1 MIIYDKTNLDNLIIQ
16 EQASNALNMN
26 ILNQEDFKKVS
37 AAYPVSF
44 YTPNIFI
51 RCGLFILTSI
61 IVSFSVGFV
70 TLILSNSRLV
80 DNWGFFFILGLL
92 TYAAL
97 EFVVKANKHYRS
109 GIDDALIWISAGFF
123 LTAYLWPSTS
133 GSSYDDTSYFL
144 SVAGVVFILGLY
156 YTLRFSD
163 ALAAAICF
171 LAFLA
176 FIAMEWNRIAAFG
189 SATLPFLLIIV
200 SFTSWLFARM
210 AGKNARAIYYLS
222 CLDVVQIISLLT
234 LYLAGNYFVV
244 QNLGNML
251 FDTNDDSPGSLPFAP
266 FFWIWSVV
274 LPFVYIGWGLRKKDV
289 IMLRAGML
297 LIAAAVFTFKIYYHV
312 APIEVTLALGGA
324 AFLAISYTIR
334 RYLKTPKHGF
344 TYQDL
349 NENHMLDKINV
360 ESLLITETFSDS
372 PAPPENRF
380 GGGDFGGGGSS
391 SGF

>member
-16 EQASNALNMN
+16 RQASNALHMNMMDN
-26 ILNQEDFKKVS
+26 DELKKVS

-44 YTPNIFI
+44 YTPNFFI
-51 RCGLFILTSI
+51 RSGLFILTCI
-61 IVSFSVGFV
+61 TVSFSVG
-70 TLILSNSRLV
+70 LISLMLSNLV
-80 DNWGFFFILGLL
+80 DNWGYILVLGLIS
-92 TYAAL
+92 YAAL
-97 EFVVKANKHYRS
+97 EFVVKTNKHYRS

-123 LTAYLWPSTS
+123 LSAFLWPAFSHSTI
-133 GSSYDDTSYFL
+133 DDTSYFL
-144 SVAGVVFILGLY
+144 SVAGVVCLLGLY

-163 ALAAAICF
+163 ALAAAVCF

-176 FIAMEWNRIAAFG
+176 FIAMEWNRIGAFG
-189 SATLPFLLIIV
+189 SATLPFLLIAV
-200 SFTSWLFARM
+200 SFASWFFARM
-210 AGKNARAIYYLS
+210 AGKSAKAIYYLS

-251 FDTNDDSPGSLPFAP
+251 FDTNEDSPGSLPFAP
-266 FFWIWSVV
+266 FFWIWSVL
-274 LPFVYIGWGLRKKDV
+274 LPFVYIGWGLKKKDV

-344 TYQDL
+344 TYEDL

-360 ESLLITETFSDS
+360 ESLLITETFSDG
-372 PAPPENRF
+372 PAPAENRF